1 MMTMMTINASSL
13 RFAQVSQRGCSIRLI
28 LNLAPPALSF
38 ALTHAPMR
46 NKKKNT
52 KTTKHR
58 VPKKTKKQTEEQ
70 KDKRY
75 HKLTEI
81 AANPNT
87 RFPYKSFIVITASK
101 HIPCQL
107 FIS

>member
-1 MMTMMTINASSL
+1 MMTMMINASSL
-13 RFAQVSQRGCSIRLI
+13 RFAQVSQRGCSLRLI

-46 NKKKNT
+46 KKEKHKNHQT
-52 KTTKHR
+52 
-58 VPKKTKKQTEEQ
+58 PYPPKTKKQTEEQ